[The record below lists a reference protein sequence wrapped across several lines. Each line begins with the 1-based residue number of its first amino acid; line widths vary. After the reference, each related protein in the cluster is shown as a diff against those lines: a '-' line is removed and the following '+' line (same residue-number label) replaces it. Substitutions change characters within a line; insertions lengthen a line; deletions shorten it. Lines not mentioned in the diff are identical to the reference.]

1 MENSTQPQSSGR
13 HNPGPSSRSTL
24 QLFFQQ
30 SLQEL
35 YYAKIRIAETFTQI
49 QHRINCPQLEAIL
62 SNHHQMH
69 LAHKKRLEKIFTLH
83 HIPAVCRDCGEVNA
97 ILAQASE
104 NLIVFSDDMENW
116 EITLI
121 LTTRKLVHYKIASY
135 GAVAHLA
142 IRLNHTEAATLL
154 AISVQE
160 EEEFVEKYLN
170 GLTDEFLCPYK
181 MGLPTDG
188 DKI

>member
-1 MENSTQPQSSGR
+1 MDNSIQPHCSG
-13 HNPGPSSRSTL
+13 PYDSGSSSRSTL

-49 QHRINCPQLEAIL
+49 QDRISCPQLESIL
-62 SNHHQMH
+62 ISHHHMH
-69 LAHKKRLEKIFTLH
+69 LSHKKRLEKIFSMH
-83 HIPAVCRDCGEVNA
+83 GIPAVSKDCGAVDA
-97 ILAQASE
+97 ILAQAHE
-104 NLIVFSDDMENW
+104 NLIAFSDELKNW

-121 LTTRKLVHYKIASY
+121 LTTRKLVHYKIGSY

-160 EEEFVEKYLN
+160 EEEFVERYLN
-170 GLTDEFLCPYK
+170 GLTDEFLCPK
-181 MGLPTDG
+181 AQERQSSQT
-188 DKI
+188 KI